1 MNIKFGRLNEAR
13 IREMLRKSSRDESL
27 ENIVNKAVAMFH
39 VSEKKRGFWI

>member
-13 IREMLRKSSRDESL
+13 IREMLRKNSHHEPLD
-27 ENIVNKAVAMFH
+27 NIVNEAVAMFY